1 MFWTGFDKIKHNSKN
16 ANFLE
21 GKEAMQEMATM
32 ALVFKNYIWKV
43 KGTIIAKTVLKKSN
57 KGGRLT
63 ISAFK
68 MRCKAAL
75 IKTVCGILA
84 EGTGSAEID
93 KWSQPIF
100 LTKVQTIHWRKDGL
114 FNIWYW
120 KWHPCVKKWA
130 STYITYMYIYKL
142 KWIINLNIKCK
153 VAKLSEESIGN
164 GLPNLPFGKKLLD
177 TAPKTAWSMKEKNEV
192 NFV

>member
-1 MFWTGFDKIKHNSKN
+1 
-16 ANFLE
+16 
-21 GKEAMQEMATM
+21 MQEMATM

-93 KWSQPIF
+93 KWESTDFFDKGANNSLEKGRSFQHMVLEMAP
-100 LTKVQTIHWRKDGL
+100 LCEKVSL
-114 FNIWYW
+114 NLYNIY
-120 KWHPCVKKWA
+120 V
-130 STYITYMYIYKL
+130 YL
-142 KWIINLNIKCK
+142 
-153 VAKLSEESIGN
+153 
-164 GLPNLPFGKKLLD
+164 
-177 TAPKTAWSMKEKNEV
+177 
-192 NFV
+192 